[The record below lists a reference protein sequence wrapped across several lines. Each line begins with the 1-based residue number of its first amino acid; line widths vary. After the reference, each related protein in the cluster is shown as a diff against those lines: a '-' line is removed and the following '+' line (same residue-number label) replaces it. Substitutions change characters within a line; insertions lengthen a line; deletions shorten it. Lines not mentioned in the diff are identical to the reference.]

1 MDYDVNDPDY
11 KHKDDV
17 LPDFNDTNKTYL
29 QFLEGRGAKNI
40 SPLSAEGQEL
50 QAKYLAELGDDQH
63 PLDVLRKISLNP
75 FAMPKDRISASKA
88 LLEYTM
94 VKAPSKV
101 EVSAPRAKSSATRDP
116 NFKSRALSTAFTSP
130 SPELLGLCHSVY
142 SSF

>member
-101 EVSAPRAKSSATRDP
+101 EVSGPEGKAVKIDQSQLS
-116 NFKSRALSTAFTSP
+116 ALSDK
-130 SPELLGLCHSVY
+130 ELDLMMTLLAKAQGAKE
-142 SSF
+142 